1 MRPSLIDPLF
11 AEASHLPGIGPK
23 TARHY
28 LRLLKLRGGML
39 RVIDLLF
46 HLPIG
51 VIDRRARP
59 TIAAAEINSVVT
71 LTVRVVEH
79 QPPPPRTRVPYRVL
93 VEDDTGDCLLIF
105 FLSNHEWIEKAL
117 PKGVTRYVSG
127 KLELWDGYR
136 QMVHPDQVMDEAGL
150 ARMDGIEPVY
160 PLTEGLF
167 ARAAIKAARA
177 ALARV
182 PQAMPEWLDEALLA
196 RRNWPDFTRALT
208 LLHRPGQAV
217 DVLPD
222 GKARTR
228 LAYDELLAQQLAL
241 LLVRRAEVRPA
252 GRALNAEGL
261 IAARIIKALP
271 YEMTGAQNLALAEI
285 AADLK
290 SDHRM
295 MRLLQGDVGSGKT
308 IVAFLAMALVA
319 EAGHQAALMAPTEIL
334 ARQHFDRLKP
344 MAEAAGLRLACLT
357 GRDKGAGRARLLV
370 ELANGSVDLVIGT
383 HALFQNDIEFH
394 DLALAVVDEQHRFGV
409 EQRLALGT
417 KGGKVDV
424 LAMTATPIPRTL
436 VLTHFGDMDVSLLRE
451 KPTGRTPIQ
460 TSAIP
465 DERLGEV
472 VEGLARALKTGAR
485 VYWICPLVHENEELD
500 LAAATERFAS
510 LGKIFGADVGL
521 IHGQMPARD
530 KDAAMAAFQAGSIK
544 ILVATIVV
552 EVGVDVPEA
561 SIMVIE
567 HAERFGLAQLHQLRG
582 RVGRGLARSSCVLL
596 YHGPLGE
603 MARKR
608 LKIMRETEDGFRIAE
623 EDLALRGEGEILGT
637 RQAGLP
643 NYRVADLEVHHQLL
657 EVARDDAKLILARD
671 PRLESLRGQALR
683 VLLHLFE
690 RREAIRLMQA
700 G

>member
-1 MRPSLIDPLF
+1 MRPWLIDPLF
-11 AEASHLPGIGPK
+11 AEASHLPGLGPK

-28 LRLLKLRGGML
+28 LRLLKPRGGIL

-71 LTVRVVEH
+71 LTIRVVEH
-79 QPPPPRTRVPYRVL
+79 QPPPPRTRAPYKVL

-117 PKGVTRYVSG
+117 PKGATRFASG

-167 ARAAIKAARA
+167 ARAAIKAART
-177 ALARV
+177 ALGRV
-182 PQAMPEWLDEALLA
+182 PQAMPEWLDEALVA

-208 LLHRPGQAV
+208 QLHKPEKAA

-222 GKARTR
+222 GQARTR

-241 LLVRRAEVRPA
+241 ALVRRAEVRPA
-252 GRALNAEGL
+252 GRALVAEGL

-271 YEMTGAQNLALAEI
+271 YEMTGAQSRALAEI
-285 AADLK
+285 VADLK

-357 GRDKGAGRARLLV
+357 GRDKGAGRARLLA
-370 ELANGSVDLVIGT
+370 ELANGSIDLVIGT

-451 KPTGRTPIQ
+451 KPAGRTPIQ

-465 DERLGEV
+465 DERLSEV

-485 VYWICPLVHENEELD
+485 VYWICPLVNENEELD
-500 LAAATERFAS
+500 LAAATERYAS

-623 EDLALRGEGEILGT
+623 EDLGLRGEGEILGT

-643 NYRVADLEVHHQLL
+643 DYRVADLEVHHHLL

-671 PRLESLRGQALR
+671 PRLESPRGEALR

>member
-11 AEASHLPGIGPK
+11 AEASHLPGLGPK
-23 TARHY
+23 TAAHY
-28 LRLLKLRGGML
+28 LRLLKPRGGVV

-46 HLPIG
+46 HLPSA
-51 VIDRRARP
+51 VIDRSARP
-59 TIAAAEINSVVT
+59 TIAAAPINSVVT
-71 LTVRVVEH
+71 LSVRVVEH
-79 QPPPPRTRVPYRVL
+79 QPPPPRSRAPYKVL
-93 VEDDTGDCLLIF
+93 VEDDTGDCLLVF

-117 PKGVTRYVSG
+117 PQGAKRYVSG
-127 KLELWDGYR
+127 KIEMWDGYR

-150 ARMDGIEPVY
+150 ARMDAIEPVY

-167 ARAAIKAARA
+167 ARTAIKAARA
-177 ALARV
+177 ALARL
-182 PQAMPEWLDEALLA
+182 PQSMPEWLDEAFRA
-196 RRNWPDFTRALT
+196 RRQWPAFNDALMQ
-208 LLHRPGQAV
+208 LHKPATPE
-217 DVLPD
+217 VLRPD
-222 GKARTR
+222 GEARSR

-241 LLVRRAEVRPA
+241 LLVRRAQLRPA
-252 GRALNAEGL
+252 GRALVAEGV

-271 YEMTGAQNLALAEI
+271 YALTSAQTLALAEI
-285 AADLK
+285 SADLQ

-319 EAGHQAALMAPTEIL
+319 EAGRQAALMAPTEIL
-334 ARQHFDRLKP
+334 ARQHFARLQP

-357 GRDKGAGRARLLV
+357 GRDKGAARAGLLARL
-370 ELANGSVDLVIGT
+370 ADGSIDIVVGT
-383 HALFQNDIEFH
+383 HALFQDDMAFH
-394 DLALAVVDEQHRFGV
+394 DLALAVIDEQHRFGV

-417 KGGKVDV
+417 KGDKVDV

-451 KPTGRTPIQ
+451 KPAGRSPIQ

-485 VYWICPLVHENEELD
+485 VYWICPLVNENEELD
-500 LAAATERFAS
+500 LAAASERFAS
-510 LGKIFGADVGL
+510 LSQIFGPQVGL

-530 KDAAMAAFQAGSIK
+530 KDAAMAAFQAGTIK

-596 YHGPLGE
+596 YHGPLSE

-608 LKIMRETEDGFRIAE
+608 LAIMRETEDGFRIAE
-623 EDLALRGEGEILGT
+623 EDLALRGEGEVLGT

-643 NYRVADLEVHHQLL
+643 AYYLADLEVHHQLL

-671 PRLESLRGQALR
+671 PQLENPRGQALR

-690 RREAIRLMQA
+690 RREAIKLMQA

>member
-23 TARHY
+23 TAKHY
-28 LRLLKLRGGML
+28 LRLLKPRGGIV

-59 TIAAAEINSVVT
+59 TIAAALINSVVT

-79 QPPPPRTRVPYRVL
+79 QPPPPRSRAPYKVL
-93 VEDDTGDCLLIF
+93 VEDDTGDCLLVF

-117 PKGVTRYVSG
+117 PMGATRFVSG
-127 KLELWDGYR
+127 KIEMWDGYR
-136 QMVHPDQVMDEAGL
+136 QMVHPDQVMDEVGL
-150 ARMDGIEPVY
+150 ERMDAIEPIY

-177 ALARV
+177 ALARL

-196 RRNWPDFTRALT
+196 RRQWPDFKSALT
-208 LLHRPGQAV
+208 SLHRPATAE
-217 DVLPD
+217 DVALD
-222 GKARTR
+222 GKPRTR

-241 LLVRRAEVRPA
+241 LLVRRAQVRPK
-252 GRALNAEGL
+252 GRALIAEGL
-261 IAARIIKALP
+261 IAARIIKALS
-271 YEMTGAQNLALAEI
+271 YALTGAQTHALAEI

-334 ARQHFDRLKP
+334 ARQHYARLQP

-357 GRDKGAGRARLLV
+357 GRDKGAARAALLAQ
-370 ELANGSVDLVIGT
+370 LADGSIDIIIGT
-383 HALFQNDIEFH
+383 HALFQEEIAFH
-394 DLALAVVDEQHRFGV
+394 DLALAVIDEQHRFGV

-451 KPTGRTPIQ
+451 KPAGRTPIQ

-465 DERLGEV
+465 DERLSEV

-485 VYWICPLVHENEELD
+485 VYWICPLVNENEELD
-500 LAAATERFAS
+500 LAAASERFADMS
-510 LGKIFGADVGL
+510 KIFGEQVGL

-530 KDAAMAAFQAGSIK
+530 KDAAMAAFQAGTIK

-623 EDLALRGEGEILGT
+623 EDLRLRGEGEVLGT

-643 NYRVADLEVHHQLL
+643 GYQVADLDVHHKLL
-657 EVARDDAKLILARD
+657 EVARDDAKLILTRD
-671 PRLESLRGQALR
+671 PQLENPRGQALR
-683 VLLHLFE
+683 ALLHLFE